1 MSQDKSEW
9 LKLLEKLKLLQE
21 RLEIN
26 VRRR

>member
-21 RLEIN
+21 QLEIN